1 MNKFRKLN
9 PLRTRLV
16 ILTML
21 VSVIACAP
29 LLSRARATSTTTL
42 SIVNNSSHE
51 IRHVYLSDPNSN
63 NWGADQL
70 GSSVIAA
77 GGGSVSLSVNCNGSS
92 VKVIAEDE
100 EGCFFYQIVTC
111 GSSASWT
118 ITSSSA
124 RDCGTGN

>member
-1 MNKFRKLN
+1 MTKFRKLN

-16 ILTML
+16 ILTTL

-29 LLSRARATSTTTL
+29 FLSRARSTSTTL

-77 GGGSVSLSVNCNGSS
+77 GGGSVSLTVNCNGSS
-92 VKVIAEDE
+92 IKVIAEDD
-100 EGCFFYQIVTC
+100 EGCFFYQVVTC
-111 GSSASWT
+111 GSTASWT
-118 ITSSSA
+118 IAANAA
-124 RDCGTGN
+124 RDCGSGR